1 MKNTKKKIKGQSKV
15 VKHSF
20 TGSNI
25 TKYSGLNTV
34 AKYMNKQS
42 IIKSVS
48 TLFPT
53 RWHSA
58 TRFGVNQVL
67 ISIIM
72 ASFCGINRIN
82 KISSFTGDGLTRV
95 LLKLDKAINENAIS
109 TTLKKLGQKG
119 ARSLQSL
126 LLSINARWL
135 KESGL
140 TRITLDADS
149 TVKSVCGNQEGAAK
163 GFNTTK
169 KGAKSYHPLLV
180 FVSEMKLLYHSWFRT
195 GSAYT
200 ANGIVDFLKEV
211 KSSLPETIEKVFFR
225 ADSGFFSGELFDLLE
240 SYGWEYLVKVKLK
253 NLEKLLQSKTWEP
266 IKGKEDVAI
275 CAFTYKAH
283 GWSKSRILK
292 AIRSVKEYVEVEYLG
307 EKSIV
312 PVYQYSCYTSSYDMD
327 AVQLHEIYKQR
338 STSEFCDE
346 RDQSKLVLNWRAKMQ
361 NPRSET
367 WIEQV
372 KGQAMAGA
380 TLTNDFWANDI
391 LWQLSVFAYNLSV
404 MMRQKEN
411 KFRRQEHRTFIDW
424 FVAVPAKI
432 TRSGHQMELEL
443 DSLSRESGN
452 IIFTKPTGRRWTGS
466 SKRHKK

>member
-1 MKNTKKKIKGQSKV
+1 MLIFKSLHNKVSTKNITFRMKNTKKKLKGQSKV

-20 TGSNI
+20 TGNNI

-34 AKYMNKQS
+34 AKYMNKQG

-53 RWHSA
+53 RWHNA
-58 TRFGVNQVL
+58 TKFGVNQVL

-72 ASFCGINRIN
+72 ASFCGIKRIN

-95 LLKLDKAINENAIS
+95 LLKLNKAINENAIS
-109 TTLKKLGQKG
+109 ITLKRLGQSG
-119 ARSLQSL
+119 ARKLQYF
-126 LLSINARWL
+126 LLSKNARWL

-211 KSSLPETIEKVFFR
+211 KSSFPETIDTVFFR

-240 SYGWEYLVKVKLK
+240 SYGWDYLVKMKLK
-253 NLEKLLQSKTWEP
+253 NLEKLLQSKSWES

-275 CAFTYKAH
+275 CEFTYKAK
-283 GWSKSRILK
+283 GWGKPRILR
-292 AIRSVKEYVEVEYLG
+292 AMRSVKEYVQVEYLG
-307 EKSIV
+307 EKQIV
-312 PVYQYSCYTSSYDMD
+312 PVYQYVCYASNLDMD
-327 AVQLHEIYKQR
+327 ATQLHELYKQR
-338 STSEFCDE
+338 ST
-346 RDQSKLVLNWRAKMQ
+346 
-361 NPRSET
+361 SET

-372 KGQAMAGA
+372 KGQTMAGA
-380 TLTNDFWANDI
+380 TFTDDFWANDI

-404 MMRQKEN
+404 MMRQKKS
-411 KFRRQEHRTFIDW
+411 KFKRQEHRTFIDW
-424 FVAVPAKI
+424 FIAVPAKI
-432 TRSGHQMELEL
+432 TRSGHQMEIKLYEHHFYRADWEEL
-443 DSLSRESGN
+443 DQLIEAA
-452 IIFTKPTGRRWTGS
+452 
-466 SKRHKK
+466 

>member
-1 MKNTKKKIKGQSKV
+1 MKNTKKKLKGQSKV

-34 AKYMNKQS
+34 AKYMNKQG

-58 TRFGVNQVL
+58 TKFGVNQVL

-95 LLKLDKAINENAIS
+95 LLKLNKAINENAIS
-109 TTLKKLGQKG
+109 ATLKKLGQSG
-119 ARSLQSL
+119 ARKLQSFL
-126 LLSINARWL
+126 LLNNARWL

-140 TRITLDADS
+140 TCITLDADS

-180 FVSEMKLLYHSWFRT
+180 FVSEIKLLYHSWFRT

-200 ANGIVDFLKEV
+200 GNGIVDFLKEV
-211 KSSLPETIEKVFFR
+211 KSSLPETIDKVFFR
-225 ADSGFFSGELFDLLE
+225 ADSGFFSGRLFDLLE
-240 SYGWEYLVKVKLK
+240 SYGWDYLVKMKLK
-253 NLEKLLQSKTWEP
+253 NLEKLLQSKSWES

-275 CAFTYKAH
+275 CEFTYKAK
-283 GWSKSRILK
+283 GWGKPRILR
-292 AIRSVKEYVEVEYLG
+292 AMRSVKEYVQVEYLG
-307 EKSIV
+307 EKQIV
-312 PVYQYSCYTSSYDMD
+312 PVYQYVCYASNLDMD
-327 AVQLHEIYKQR
+327 ATQLHELYKQR
-338 STSEFCDE
+338 ST
-346 RDQSKLVLNWRAKMQ
+346 
-361 NPRSET
+361 SET

-372 KGQAMAGA
+372 KGQTMAGA
-380 TLTNDFWANDI
+380 TFTDDFWANDI

-404 MMRQKEN
+404 MMRQKKS
-411 KFRRQEHRTFIDW
+411 KFKRQEHRTFIDW
-424 FVAVPAKI
+424 FIAVPAKI
-432 TRSGHQMELEL
+432 TRSGHQMEIKLYEHHFYRADWEEL
-443 DSLSRESGN
+443 DQLIEAA
-452 IIFTKPTGRRWTGS
+452 
-466 SKRHKK
+466 

>member
-1 MKNTKKKIKGQSKV
+1 LLIFKSLQIKISTKNITFKMKNTKKKLKSQSKV

-34 AKYMNKQS
+34 AKYMNKQG

-48 TLFPT
+48 SLFPT

-140 TRITLDADS
+140 TSITLDADS

-266 IKGKEDVAI
+266 IKAKEDVAI

-283 GWSKSRILK
+283 GWSKSRTLK

-307 EKSIV
+307 EKSIM

-338 STSEFCDE
+338 ST
-346 RDQSKLVLNWRAKMQ
+346 
-361 NPRSET
+361 SET

-404 MMRQKEN
+404 MMRQKKN

-432 TRSGHQMELEL
+432 TRSGHQMELKLYEHHFYKADWEEMDRL
-443 DSLSRESGN
+443 IEAA
-452 IIFTKPTGRRWTGS
+452 
-466 SKRHKK
+466 

>member
-1 MKNTKKKIKGQSKV
+1 MLIFKSLHNKVSTKNITFRMKNTKKKLKGQSRV

-20 TGSNI
+20 TASNI
-25 TKYSGLNTV
+25 TRYSGLNTV
-34 AKYMNKQS
+34 AKYMNKQG

-58 TRFGVNQVL
+58 TKFGVNQVL
-67 ISIIM
+67 ISITM

-95 LLKLDKAINENAIS
+95 LLKLNKAINENAIS
-109 TTLKKLGQKG
+109 TTLKKLGQRG
-119 ARSLQSL
+119 ARKLQSL
-126 LLSINARWL
+126 LLSTNARWL

-140 TRITLDADS
+140 TSITLDADS
-149 TVKSVCGNQEGAAK
+149 TVKSVCGNQEGAVK

-200 ANGIVDFLKEV
+200 SNGIVDFLKEV
-211 KSSLPETIEKVFFR
+211 KFSLPETVDKVFFR
-225 ADSGFFSGELFDLLE
+225 ADSGFFSGELCDLLE

-253 NLEKLLQSKTWEP
+253 NLEKLLQSKTWDP
-266 IKGKEDVAI
+266 IKEMKDIAI
-275 CAFTYKAH
+275 CEFTYKAK
-283 GWSKSRILK
+283 GWSKPRMLK
-292 AIRSVKEYVEVEYLG
+292 AMRSVKEYVQVEYLG
-307 EKSIV
+307 EKQIV
-312 PVYQYSCYTSSYDMD
+312 PVYQYVCYTSNLDKD
-327 AVQLHEIYKQR
+327 VIGLHELYKQR
-338 STSEFCDE
+338 ST
-346 RDQSKLVLNWRAKMQ
+346 
-361 NPRSET
+361 SET

-380 TLTNDFWANDI
+380 TLTDDFWANDI

-404 MMRQKEN
+404 MMRQKKD

-432 TRSGHQMELEL
+432 TRSGHQTEIKLYEHHFYKADWEKL
-443 DSLSRESGN
+443 DKLVEAA
-452 IIFTKPTGRRWTGS
+452 
-466 SKRHKK
+466 